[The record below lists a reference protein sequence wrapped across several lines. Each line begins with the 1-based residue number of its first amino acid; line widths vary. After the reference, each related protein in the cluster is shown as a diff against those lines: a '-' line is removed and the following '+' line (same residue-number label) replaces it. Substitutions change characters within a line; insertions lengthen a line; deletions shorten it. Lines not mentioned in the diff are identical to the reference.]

1 MPRTAHP
8 STISAIGSSTVRSVF
23 ARPSSAAT
31 VSVLKA
37 LHDKVAASR
46 PAPDTMSPLIV
57 NVDVA
62 TRHFTFLVVDLVR
75 LRELRI
81 DPELSGPDLGLS
93 PPKRRNRGVDRGG

>member
-1 MPRTAHP
+1 
-8 STISAIGSSTVRSVF
+8 
-23 ARPSSAAT
+23 
-31 VSVLKA
+31 
-37 LHDKVAASR
+37 
-46 PAPDTMSPLIV
+46 MSPLIV